1 MLPIVVLAEHADGV
15 PDTTTV
21 ELLTLARQ
29 LGDPVA
35 VVMGLGSA
43 KIMEPALTHAGA
55 CLAFEVVLDDLPT
68 WQGWYD
74 HPTAPVVEALAAAVT
89 AIGADVGPPAAV
101 LLGST
106 PEGKEIAARFAVRS
120 DGGFLADAVAV
131 RPNDVGTGFV
141 ARRLAFGGTVVV
153 EVVADR
159 GLPAITV
166 VPGAID
172 CDACLASCSASNVV
186 PEIRTLRV
194 TPSREALAVRV
205 AHRRPKVASTHPD
218 LAKASVVV
226 AGGRGTGGDFTP
238 IEALADALGGAV
250 GASRAAVDAGW
261 CTPDQ
266 QIGQTGR
273 QVNPQLYIGAGIS
286 GAVQH
291 LSGMRS
297 ARTIVAINN
306 DREAPIFEVA
316 DFGIVGN
323 LFTVLPQA
331 TEEIVK
337 RRVR

>member
-1 MLPIVVLAEHADGV
+1 MPPIVVLAEHADGV
-15 PDTTTV
+15 PDAMTV
-21 ELLTLARQ
+21 ELLALASQ

-35 VVMGLGSA
+35 VAMGQGSA
-43 KIMEPALTHAGA
+43 NIMAPALAQAGA
-55 CLAFEVVLDDLPT
+55 GLVFEVVLDGLPT

-89 AIGADVGPPAAV
+89 AIGADLGPPAAV

-120 DGGFLADAVAV
+120 DGGLLADAVAI

-153 EVVADR
+153 EVVANC

-166 VPGAID
+166 VPGAVD
-172 CDACLASCSASNVV
+172 YGACLAARSASKAV
-186 PEIRTLRV
+186 PEVRTLTV

-205 AHRRPKVASTHPD
+205 VHGQPKVASKHPD

-226 AGGRGTGGDFTP
+226 AGGRGTGGDFAP
-238 IEALADALGGAV
+238 IEALADALGGVV

-306 DREAPIFEVA
+306 DREAPIFDLA

-331 TEEIVK
+331 AAEIAK